1 MQKKLVDQIII
12 LSAVLLI
19 AGYAS
24 SSSRLKDY
32 EPKSPDEEAIV
43 SLIISYENA
52 YNNANIQ
59 GIKDCF
65 WDEGKSMY
73 GYQRM
78 VFTKAEFDTVLPKK
92 LAAYPVLEAL
102 EPSSIE
108 ISGMN
113 AKVYVL
119 VRYTDTTGY
128 GPSEG
133 IVPYTI
139 ECIKH
144 ENKWLLKSIEF

>member
-1 MQKKLVDQIII
+1 MQKSLVNLVII
-12 LSAVLLI
+12 LSFVLLI

-24 SSSRLKDY
+24 SSSSLKDY

-43 SLIISYENA
+43 SLIMSYENA
-52 YNNANIQ
+52 YNSGNIQ
-59 GIKDCF
+59 GIKDLF
-65 WDEGKSMY
+65 SEEGKSMY

-92 LAAYPVLEAL
+92 LSDYPVLEAL
-102 EPSSIE
+102 KPSSIE

-113 AKVYVL
+113 AKISVL
-119 VRYTDTTGY
+119 VRYTDTTGS
-128 GPSEG
+128 GPAEG

-139 ECIKH
+139 ECIKQ
-144 ENKWLLKSIEF
+144 NNQWLLKSIKF